1 MTFGQK
7 LQLLR
12 RERDWTQEQLAE
24 RIHIS
29 RQAVSKW
36 EADAALP
43 DTENVVR
50 LSRLFGVTTDF
61 LLLNGVDAPS
71 EPAQAPAAEVPS
83 HNQRIAFAFCL
94 AGLGLGLI
102 WGLIACLVN
111 KSVVMAAVAF
121 TVQAM
126 SLAVF
131 EAVYRRHKTL
141 TCARRVRARYYQ
153 IALWLAAYLPAR
165 VLSVTLWGFYPR
177 PYHALLPELTALAV
191 YVLLCLWGGRRLA
204 RWEQT

>member
-61 LLLNGVDAPS
+61 LLLNEADAQP
-71 EPAQAPAAEVPS
+71 EPAQAPAAEEPS
-83 HNQRIAFAFCL
+83 QSQRMAFAFCL

-102 WGLIACLVN
+102 WALIACLVN
-111 KSVVMAAVAF
+111 KSIVMAAVAF
-121 TVQAM
+121 MVQAV

-131 EAVYRRHKTL
+131 EALYRREKAKPG
-141 TCARRVRARYYQ
+141 ARRVRARFYQ

-165 VLSVTLWGFYPR
+165 VLSVTFWRFYPR